1 MTQRTALTP
10 AGALNVAGLLGF
22 GAMILIQ
29 IAGGID
35 DYPTIPPG
43 LVISLVVVALV
54 VFVRRFW
61 STVLGAVFPT
71 ALAVGAVLA
80 EETADRVGDTGE
92 TFTFVTSWVQLVALV
107 VALVA
112 GWAAVAQQARRR

>member
-10 AGALNVAGLLGF
+10 ASALNVAGLLAF
-22 GAMILIQ
+22 GAMIIVQ

-54 VFVRRFW
+54 VFVQRFW
-61 STVLGAVFPT
+61 STP
-71 ALAVGAVLA
+71 
-80 EETADRVGDTGE
+80 
-92 TFTFVTSWVQLVALV
+92 
-107 VALVA
+107 
-112 GWAAVAQQARRR
+112 ARPSRS

>member
-10 AGALNVAGLLGF
+10 ASALNVAGLLAF
-22 GAMILIQ
+22 GAMIIVQ

-61 STVLGAVFPT
+61 STVIGALFPT
-71 ALAVGAVLA
+71 ALAVGGVLA
-80 EETADRVGDTGE
+80 EGAADRVGDTGE
-92 TFTFVTSWVQLVALV
+92 TFTFVTSWLQLAALA

-112 GWAAVAQQARRR
+112 GWAAVVQQARRR